1 MIPFGHTS
9 FFRTILLVA
18 TLLLPAGCTWF
29 QGPDQLPK
37 PALVRLTVDAYPD
50 FSDGF
55 FLDNLSH
62 GIGKSIE
69 YLQRV
74 PDERTFRFG
83 EDIYDARHLMRSLEA
98 LRALVETR
106 PGPEAIN
113 RFMARNFRVYRST
126 GGPESGQVLFTGYYE
141 PHLKGSRTPDA
152 RYRYP
157 VYARPSDLMVIDL
170 APFSEAF
177 VGKRIVGRVQGDTVV
192 PYPDRKAIESDADFG
207 RLAPPIAWVD
217 DRIDLFFLQIQGS
230 GRIYLAEGGFIRV
243 HYHAANG
250 RPYRSIGRLLIDQGK
265 IPAEEMSMQRL
276 REYLKAHPE
285 EIDAVFN
292 YNPSYVFF
300 KTETSGPIGAIGVDL
315 TPARSVAVD
324 RRVFPM
330 AAPAF
335 LQTQI
340 PVVDG
345 NGRID
350 RWMDISAFALNQ
362 DTGGAIR
369 GPGRVDIFWGNG
381 PYARIAAGHMQNKGT
396 FYLLVLDPESAA
408 SASGE
413 DG

>member
-1 MIPFGHTS
+1 MIHFKGTS
-9 FFRTILLVA
+9 FFRTILLIAV
-18 TLLLPAGCTWF
+18 LSLPVGCGWF
-29 QGPDQLPK
+29 QPPAPSPE
-37 PALVRLTVDAYPD
+37 PALVRLTVDDYPD

-55 FLDNLSH
+55 FLDNLSY

-74 PDERTFRFG
+74 PAERTFRFG
-83 EDIYDARHLMRSLEA
+83 EDTYDARHLMRSLEV
-98 LRALVETR
+98 LQALVDRR
-106 PGPEAIN
+106 PGSEAIN
-113 RFMARNFRVYRST
+113 RFMAQKFRVYRST

-141 PHLKGSRTPDA
+141 PHLNGNRTPDE

-157 VYARPSDLMVIDL
+157 VYARPSDLMIIDL

-177 VGKRIVGRVQGDTVV
+177 AGKRIVGRVQGHTVV
-192 PYPDRKAIESDADFG
+192 PYPDRKAIEADGDFG
-207 RLAPPIAWVD
+207 SLAPPIAWVD

-243 HYHAANG
+243 HYHGANG

-285 EIDAVFN
+285 EIDAILN

-345 NGRID
+345 SGRID

-381 PYARIAAGHMQNKGT
+381 PYARIAAGHMQHKGT
-396 FYLLVLDPESAA
+396 FYLLVLDPDN
-408 SASGE
+408 G
-413 DG
+413 